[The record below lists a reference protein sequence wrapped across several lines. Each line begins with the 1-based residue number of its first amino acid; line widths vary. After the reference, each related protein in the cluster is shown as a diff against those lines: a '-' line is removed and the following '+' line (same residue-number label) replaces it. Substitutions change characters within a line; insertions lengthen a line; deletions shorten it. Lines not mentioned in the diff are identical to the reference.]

1 MNTLQDQVDQINDIL
16 NDFGK
21 GGSLAQLR
29 KSGGKVFKFLEDYN
43 TVVENAIRLTTY
55 DALIKRGFSQQRAAQ
70 AARSVTVDFTK
81 TGDMGQFMNSLY
93 LFYNAAL
100 QGSFFMFRAA
110 ARSKKVRRVLAGAI
124 AMGVVMDMINSMV
137 SGEDEAGIDEYDKLP
152 DYLLEHNWVIMLPP
166 GMGTTGRNYIAI
178 PMPYGLNFF
187 YNTGRAIARTGRG
200 GYDVGQGSASIARTM
215 LEVINPVGGTEH
227 FLNFAAPTFAD
238 PFISL
243 YGTGIDF
250 TGRDIV
256 REPFP
261 NQRVASSHL
270 YWNNTSP
277 TAVAVAQS
285 LNALSG
291 GTPTLGGWA
300 DVSPN
305 TLEYWFDYVTG
316 GAGRFVQRAAE
327 LPGRIADPEQTAEDI
342 IREVPLIRRLF
353 GSVSSREDMGTYIR
367 NRDRVLDARAEFRDA
382 MEARDRE
389 RAMAARERFPEEL
402 RIAEAVNSIEN
413 QRKEITRRI
422 NEVRANPR
430 MPEERKQEI
439 IQRLTEQ
446 QQRVILR
453 GLQLMI
459 GQD

>member
-1 MNTLQDQVDQINDIL
+1 
-16 NDFGK
+16 
-21 GGSLAQLR
+21 
-29 KSGGKVFKFLEDYN
+29 
-43 TVVENAIRLTTY
+43 
-55 DALIKRGFSQQRAAQ
+55 
-70 AARSVTVDFTK
+70 
-81 TGDMGQFMNSLY
+81 
-93 LFYNAAL
+93 
-100 QGSFFMFRAA
+100 
-110 ARSKKVRRVLAGAI
+110 
-124 AMGVVMDMINSMV
+124 
-137 SGEDEAGIDEYDKLP
+137 
-152 DYLLEHNWVIMLPP
+152 
-166 GMGTTGRNYIAI
+166 
-178 PMPYGLNFF
+178 
-187 YNTGRAIARTGRG
+187 
-200 GYDVGQGSASIARTM
+200 
-215 LEVINPVGGTEH
+215 VINPLGGIE
-227 FLNFAAPTFAD
+227 TFAELRLL
-238 PFISL
+238 PHSL
-243 YGTGIDF
+243 IPLSTYCGTGIDF

-305 TLEYWFDYVTG
+305 TSRVLVRLCYWWG
-316 GAGRFVQRAAE
+316 WSASSRE
-327 LPGRIADPEQTAEDI
+327 LRNLPVRIADPEQTSEDI
-342 IREVPLIRRLF
+342 IREVPIIRRFF

-382 MEARDRE
+382 MKARDRE

-430 MPEERKQEI
+430 MPDERKQEI

>member
-1 MNTLQDQVDQINDIL
+1 
-16 NDFGK
+16 
-21 GGSLAQLR
+21 
-29 KSGGKVFKFLEDYN
+29 
-43 TVVENAIRLTTY
+43 
-55 DALIKRGFSQQRAAQ
+55 
-70 AARSVTVDFTK
+70 
-81 TGDMGQFMNSLY
+81 MGQFMNSLY

-243 YGTGIDF
+243 YGTNIDF

-261 NQRVASSHL
+261 GSEGRKLPPVLEQHLTHCCSCRSVPQLHCLVAPRPL
-270 YWNNTSP
+270 
-277 TAVAVAQS
+277 V
-285 LNALSG
+285 G
-291 GTPTLGGWA
+291 GLTYLRTLW
-300 DVSPN
+300 S
-305 TLEYWFDYVTG
+305 TG
-316 GAGRFVQRAAE
+316 S
-327 LPGRIADPEQTAEDI
+327 T
-342 IREVPLIRRLF
+342 
-353 GSVSSREDMGTYIR
+353 M
-367 NRDRVLDARAEFRDA
+367 
-382 MEARDRE
+382 
-389 RAMAARERFPEEL
+389 
-402 RIAEAVNSIEN
+402 
-413 QRKEITRRI
+413 
-422 NEVRANPR
+422 
-430 MPEERKQEI
+430 
-439 IQRLTEQ
+439 
-446 QQRVILR
+446 
-453 GLQLMI
+453 
-459 GQD
+459 